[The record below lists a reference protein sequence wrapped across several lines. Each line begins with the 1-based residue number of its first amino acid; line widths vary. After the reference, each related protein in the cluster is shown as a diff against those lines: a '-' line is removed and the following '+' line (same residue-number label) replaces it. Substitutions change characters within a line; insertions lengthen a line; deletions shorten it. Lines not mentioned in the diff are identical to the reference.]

1 MLLFNLIENIKYR
14 LQKGLP
20 GESFQ
25 YKMAPASRPK
35 ADVYIKNKIVPKKG
49 GVLVLVYEW
58 NKHIYVLL
66 TLRKEY
72 NGVHSKQVSFP
83 GGKFEDGDENLL
95 NTALREAKEEVGIK
109 INQVEIISNLTDLY
123 IPPSNFLVS
132 PYLAFTSNRPSFQIQ
147 EDEVEQLIEIP
158 LSELFDENNKSIKEV
173 LLSDG
178 NTIEVPCYLAQD
190 NVVWGATAMIISE
203 LEELCRGFLIK

>member
-1 MLLFNLIENIKYR
+1 MLLFDLIENIKCR

-25 YKMAPASRPK
+25 YKMAPVSRPK
-35 ADVYIKNKIVPKKG
+35 SDFYIKNKIVPKKG
-49 GVLVLVYEW
+49 GVLVLVYEL
-58 NKHIYVLL
+58 NQQIYVLL

-83 GGKFEDGDENLL
+83 GGKFEDGDGNLL
-95 NTALREAKEEVGIK
+95 NTALREANEEVGIK

-132 PYLAFTSNRPSFQIQ
+132 PYLAFTSKRPSFEIQ
-147 EDEVEQLIEIP
+147 EAEVEQLIEIP
-158 LSELFDENNKSIKEV
+158 LKELFDENNKSIKEV

-178 NTIEVPCYLAQD
+178 NIIEVPCYLSQD
-190 NVVWGATAMIISE
+190 NVIWGATAMIISE